1 MSVRVTVGGR
11 GGVDA
16 YIVDQA
22 VRDLENPQALQVL
35 DLLLVLLVEAAR
47 DGLELVRVWDR
58 SRSRSGLERLML
70 WSCA

>member
-1 MSVRVTVGGR
+1 M
-11 GGVDA
+11 DA